1 LDLHHLTG
9 ATGPTADYQQASL
22 WSLVLAAVDIPH
34 ELAQREGQWLLL
46 VPGELEPAAR
56 REIAAFE
63 EENLNWPPPAAT
75 PDSFSLAPGQHPP
88 TVLAMGALLIFHLQT
103 GPWVPGS
110 PWFEAGAVHS
120 DRILHG
126 GEWWRLVTG
135 LTLHADSV
143 HLFGNLLIGGVL
155 VHFLCKRLGSGLGWF
170 LILLTG
176 ILGNLLNIL
185 LRGEHQ
191 AVGFSTAVFGT
202 IGLLSGMQIHRGAGL
217 GRGLLLP
224 LGAAF
229 SLLAFLGTEG
239 ARTDLGAHLWGL
251 AAGLV
256 LGTGLVHVASW
267 QRLATS
273 RWQDTFFLACLIL
286 VGTSWYLACT

>member
-1 LDLHHLTG
+1 LDLRDLTG
-9 ATGPTADYQQASL
+9 AAGPTADYQQVSL
-22 WSLVLAAVDIPH
+22 WALVLAAIDIPH
-34 ELAQREGQWLLL
+34 QVAQRDGKWVLL
-46 VPGELEPAAR
+46 VPGEFEAAAR
-56 REIAAFE
+56 LELTAFE
-63 EENLNWPPPAAT
+63 DENRNWPPPAAAA
-75 PDSFSLAPGQHPP
+75 DSFSLAPGHHPP
-88 TVLAMGALLIFHLQT
+88 TVLVMGALLIFHLHT
-103 GPWVPGS
+103 GPWVKTS

-120 DRILHG
+120 ERILKG

-143 HLFGNLLIGGVL
+143 HLFGNLLIGGML

-170 LILLTG
+170 LILLSGT
-176 ILGNLLNIL
+176 LGNLINIL

-202 IGLLSGMQIHRGAGL
+202 VGLLSGLQIRRGAGF

-239 ARTDLGAHLWGL
+239 ARTDLGAHLWGM
-251 AAGLV
+251 AAGLA
-256 LGTGLVHVASW
+256 LGTFMVHAAFA
-267 QRLATS
+267 QRLAAS
-273 RWQDTFFLACLIL
+273 RWQTALFLACLFL
-286 VGTSWYLACT
+286 VGISWYFAG

>member
-1 LDLHHLTG
+1 LDLRHLTG
-9 ATGPTADYQQASL
+9 GAGSTADYQQAFL
-22 WSLVLAAVDIPH
+22 WSLVLSAIDIPH

-46 VPGELEPAAR
+46 VPGEFEPAAR
-56 REIAAFE
+56 REIALFE
-63 EENLNWPPPAAT
+63 EENQNWPPVTAPAD
-75 PDSFSLAPGQHPP
+75 PFSLAPGQHPP

-103 GPWVPGS
+103 GSWVPGN

-120 DRILHG
+120 HRILNG

-202 IGLLSGMQIHRGAGL
+202 VGLLSGLQIRRGAGF
-217 GRGLLLP
+217 GRGILLP

-239 ARTDLGAHLWGL
+239 ARTDLGAHLWGM
-251 AAGLV
+251 AAGLAM
-256 LGTGLVHVASW
+256 GTGLAHAAFG
-267 QRLATS
+267 QQLAAS
-273 RWQDTFFLACLIL
+273 RWQTSLFFASLLL
-286 VGTSWYLACT
+286 VGASWYFAW